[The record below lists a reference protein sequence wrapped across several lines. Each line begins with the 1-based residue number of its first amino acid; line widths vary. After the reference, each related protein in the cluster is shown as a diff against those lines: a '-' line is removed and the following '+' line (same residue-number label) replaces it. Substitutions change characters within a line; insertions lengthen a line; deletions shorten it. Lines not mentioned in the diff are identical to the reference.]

1 MNFEGMIE
9 FLPRLNWWP
18 LQILFFF
25 SWSTP
30 LSKIQDDLMTPCASA
45 PEVEIRRHCLF
56 QIPAHERDD
65 GQVMKTKVPATWT
78 TQWIIFLGCF
88 PHAIWLALQR
98 QEMLF
103 ARTRTFGRW
112 WFGDYRGSWR
122 TEDLWEPV
130 RAILGSSGGRKS
142 QIGRN

>member
-1 MNFEGMIE
+1 
-9 FLPRLNWWP
+9 
-18 LQILFFF
+18 
-25 SWSTP
+25 
-30 LSKIQDDLMTPCASA
+30 MTPCASA

-103 ARTRTFGRW
+103 ARTRPL
-112 WFGDYRGSWR
+112 
-122 TEDLWEPV
+122 EDDGL
-130 RAILGSSGGRKS
+130 AITADHEGLRIYEN
-142 QIGRN
+142 Q